1 MRNGQ
6 LRPRRLPN
14 KLKVLSIFE
23 CAKMNK
29 VELSVELVN
38 IILGYLGARPFADVA
53 GIIQRIHEEANGQ
66 VPPVADESET
76 SE

>member
-1 MRNGQ
+1 
-6 LRPRRLPN
+6 
-14 KLKVLSIFE
+14 
-23 CAKMNK
+23 MNK

-66 VPPVADESET
+66 VPPVADESEA